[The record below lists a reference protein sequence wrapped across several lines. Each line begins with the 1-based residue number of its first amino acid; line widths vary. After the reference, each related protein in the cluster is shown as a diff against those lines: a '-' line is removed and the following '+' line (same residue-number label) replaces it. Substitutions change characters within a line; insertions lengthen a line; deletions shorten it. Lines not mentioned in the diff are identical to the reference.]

1 MITRSQK
8 ARLGVF
14 LALSGFVLLGGLG
27 VLVGVRVG
35 ETFDRYTVR
44 YKISVSGLEIGA
56 PVKYNG
62 VRVGKVAGIRVNPDD
77 VSQILVA
84 LDVDHATPIK
94 ADVRATVTSVGITG
108 LKYIDLTLGSNQA
121 RTLPSGSEIQAGES
135 DLDFLTNKAQ
145 VISERVD
152 LLLGQIIEL
161 TRADNIRRVDRIL
174 DDVSVVTSGVRER
187 TDRLLLKAETLLD
200 DLDVAVRETT
210 ETAAALRADLARVT
224 ASATGVLD
232 RKLVEDVSTRASA
245 LLASVQRKVEGG
257 LVDEVL
263 RFVRD
268 ATRKAGT
275 LLDNVNLTVVQSQDD
290 VNRGLSQMLETI
302 ENLNDFSRMLRE
314 DPSVL
319 LRGAEFEEKRLR

>member
-14 LALSGFVLLGGLG
+14 LAVSGFVLLGGLG

-62 VRVGKVAGIRVNPDD
+62 VRVGKVATIRVNPDD

-84 LDVDHATPIK
+84 LDVDRSTPIK

-121 RTLPSGSEIQAGES
+121 RTLPPGSEIEAGES

-161 TRADNIRRVDRIL
+161 TRPENIKRVDRIL
-174 DDVSVVTSGVRER
+174 DDVATVTSEVRER
-187 TDRLLLKAETLLD
+187 ADRVLMKAEVLVD
-200 DLDVAVRETT
+200 DLDVAVREAT
-210 ETAAALRADLARVT
+210 ETAAALRADVARVSD
-224 ASATGVLD
+224 AATGVLD
-232 RKLVEDVSTRASA
+232 RRLVEDITTRTSA

-257 LVDEVL
+257 IVDEVL

-268 ATRKAGT
+268 ATKKAGT

-290 VNRGLSQMLETI
+290 VNRGLSQLLETI

-319 LRGAEFEEKRLR
+319 LRGAEFEEKRGR

>member
-14 LALSGFVLLGGLG
+14 LALSSFVLLAGLG
-27 VLVGVRVG
+27 VLIGVRVG
-35 ETFDRYTVR
+35 ETFDSYTVR

-62 VRVGKVAGIRVNPDD
+62 VRVGKVATIRVNPDD
-77 VSQILVA
+77 VSEILVS
-84 LDVDHATPIK
+84 LDVDHTTPIK
-94 ADVRATVTSVGITG
+94 ADVRATITSVGITG
-108 LKYIDLTLGSNQA
+108 LKYIDLTLGSNEA
-121 RTLPSGSEIQAGES
+121 RTLPSGSEIAAGES

-161 TRADNIRRVDRIL
+161 TRAENARRVERIL
-174 DDVSVVTSGVRER
+174 DDVGAITGDVRER
-187 TDRLLLKAETLLD
+187 SDRLLMKVEVLID

-210 ETAAALRADLARVT
+210 ETAASLRADVARV
-224 ASATGVLD
+224 AAAATSVLD
-232 RKLVEDVSTRASA
+232 RSLVEDVSNRASA
-245 LLASVQRKVEGG
+245 LLSSVQRKVDGG
-257 LVDEVL
+257 PVDEVL
-263 RFVRD
+263 RFVRE

-290 VNRGLSQMLETI
+290 VNRGLSQLLETI

-319 LRGAEFEEKRLR
+319 LRGAEFEEKRGR

>member
-14 LALSGFVLLGGLG
+14 LALSGFVLLAGLG

-35 ETFDRYTVR
+35 ETFDSYLVR

-62 VRVGKVAGIRVNPDD
+62 VRVGKVASIRVNPDD
-77 VSQILVA
+77 VAQILVT
-84 LDVDHATPIK
+84 LDVDSKTPIK
-94 ADVRATVTSVGITG
+94 EDVRATVTSVGITG

-121 RTLPSGSEIQAGES
+121 KTLPSGSEITAGES

-161 TRADNIRRVDRIL
+161 TRPDNIRRIERIL
-174 DDVSVVTSGVRER
+174 DDVAAVTADVRAR
-187 TDRLLLKAETLLD
+187 SDRVLAKAEVLID
-200 DLDVAVRETT
+200 DLDVAVREAT
-210 ETAAALRADLARVT
+210 ETAASVRADVNRV
-224 ASATGVLD
+224 AANAVGVLD
-232 RKLVEDVSTRASA
+232 RGLVEDVTGRASA

-290 VNRGLSQMLETI
+290 VNRGLSQLLETI

-319 LRGAEFEEKRLR
+319 IRGAEFEEKRER